1 MINEQKKEKI
11 REYILVMLGAPVSP
25 IPLSEK
31 DIEQAISFAI
41 KNGKSITQIQE
52 IAIQKA
58 ESILEAKE

>member
-1 MINEQKKEKI
+1 MTSEQKEKI

-25 IPLSEK
+25 ISLSEE